1 MFDCGLMG
9 LGANLYILALEEIL
23 KQNSSIPG
31 GS

>member
-9 LGANLYILALEEIL
+9 LGANLYILALEGIL
-23 KQNSSIPG
+23 KQNSGIPG